1 MLAFIQRDTAREH
14 NRLFVSGVVY
24 VAIMAALIALC
35 TAMYQKAFQ
44 RVTTVTVEAERAG
57 LQLPQFGDVRMHGVL
72 IGQVREITQHDGKAM
87 IRLGLDPDA
96 AKAVPTNARVQI
108 RPTTLFGQKYVEF
121 VDPEQAGGTGLD
133 DGTVIA
139 SHRVDTSVELELILT
154 RLSSILT
161 AVQPQDLNA
170 TLNAVA
176 TALSGNGDDI
186 GDAMEKLDS
195 YLEVMNPHLPK
206 LKRDLTRLADVA
218 ETYDMAAPDL
228 LDALE
233 NATTTARTVSA
244 KKSDLSDSLEG
255 LTKVARSGRGL
266 LRENE
271 RAILIEGKLAVPL
284 LNLLA
289 FYSPEYQCL
298 FGGMDKSIPAL
309 DGIFRN
315 SRVNQTMSFGGTQ
328 RPAYQVKDRP
338 EWNGTWRGP
347 SCLGLPGNPIIGRPQ
362 MLDGTEDIPFQYFR
376 QAPDNPPK
384 YFFQTVGAD

>member
-14 NRLFVSGVVY
+14 NRLLVSGIVY
-24 VAIMAALIALC
+24 VAIMAGLIALC
-35 TAMYQKAFQ
+35 TAAYQKVFQ
-44 RVTTVTVEAERAG
+44 RVTTVTVQAERAG

-72 IGQVREITQHDGKAM
+72 IGQVREITQRDGKAM
-87 IRLGLDPDA
+87 IRLGLEPDA
-96 AKAVPTNARVQI
+96 AKAIPTNARVQI

-121 VDPEQAGGTGLD
+121 VDPEQAGEIGLE

-139 SHRVDTSVELELILT
+139 SDRVDTSVEIELILT

-176 TALSGNGDDI
+176 TALSGNGEDI
-186 GDAMEKLDS
+186 GLAMEKLDS

-228 LDALE
+228 LEALE
-233 NATTTARTVSA
+233 NATTTARTVTD
-244 KKSDLSDSLEG
+244 KESDLSDSLEG
-255 LTKVARSGRGL
+255 VTKVATSARGL

-271 RAILIEGKLAVPL
+271 RAILIEGKLVVPL

-298 FGGMDKSIPAL
+298 FRGMEKSIPAL

-362 MLDGTEDIPFQYFR
+362 MLDGTEDNPLQYYQ

-384 YFFQTVGAD
+384 YFFETVGAD

>member
-1 MLAFIQRDTAREH
+1 
-14 NRLFVSGVVY
+14 
-24 VAIMAALIALC
+24 
-35 TAMYQKAFQ
+35 
-44 RVTTVTVEAERAG
+44 
-57 LQLPQFGDVRMHGVL
+57 
-72 IGQVREITQHDGKAM
+72 
-87 IRLGLDPDA
+87 
-96 AKAVPTNARVQI
+96 
-108 RPTTLFGQKYVEF
+108 
-121 VDPEQAGGTGLD
+121 TGLD

-186 GDAMEKLDS
+186 GDAMEKLDA
-195 YLEVMNPHLPK
+195 YLKVMNPHLPK

-233 NATTTARTVSA
+233 NATTTARTVTD
-244 KKSDLSDSLEG
+244 KKSDLGDALEG
-255 LTKVARSGRGL
+255 LTKVANNAGGL

-298 FGGMDKSIPAL
+298 FGGMNKSIPAL

-315 SRVNQTMSFGGTQ
+315 SRVNQTMTFGGTQ

-362 MLDGTEDIPFQYFR
+362 MLDGTEDNPFQYYH

-384 YFFQTVGAD
+384 YFFETVGAN